1 MTPERF
7 LQSLK
12 RQGPTAA
19 YLFLGSEPH
28 QRGRCR
34 RALVEAAL
42 PEDERESGLTRFDLA
57 ESSLPAVIDD
67 ARSLSLFS
75 SRRLIH
81 VRNAEAALPRQRGEG
96 AAEEETAA
104 PSGME
109 VLAGYM
115 KDPSPGVVLLFEA
128 TRFDF
133 EGEDKKKIERVRKAY
148 SAVPE
153 TVELR
158 RYSGQEARREALALA
173 RAAGIRLEPAALDL
187 MAEALGGDVARIALE
202 IEKLA
207 LYAGN
212 RVVREEDVL
221 VLVPDARGAT
231 IFELVNALGRDDRS
245 RAMQVLDTLCRE
257 GEYLPLALAFLS
269 TQFRLA
275 LAARQAGL
283 RSPAQVQAHFS
294 RLGVP
299 MWPSRAEQV
308 FQTASRFSPARMES
322 ALEALFQADRNLRSA
337 RPDDRIIMEQFV
349 FQLTA

>member
-12 RQGPTAA
+12 RQGPAAA
-19 YLFLGSEPH
+19 YLFLGAEPH

-34 RALVEAAL
+34 RALLEAVL
-42 PEDERESGLTRFDLA
+42 PEDERDAGLTRYDLA

-75 SRRLIH
+75 ARRLIH
-81 VRNAEAALPRQRGEG
+81 VRNAEAVLPRQRGEG
-96 AAEEETAA
+96 GAEDESAA
-104 PSGME
+104 PAGIEM
-109 VLAGYM
+109 LATYM

-148 SAVPE
+148 LSVSE

-158 RYSGQEARREALALA
+158 RYSAQEARREAQTLA
-173 RAAGIRLEPAALDL
+173 RTAGLRLEPAAMELL
-187 MAEALGGDVARIALE
+187 AEALDGDVARMAIE
-202 IEKLA
+202 IDKLA
-207 LYAGN
+207 LYAGS
-212 RVVREEDVL
+212 RVVTEQDIR
-221 VLVPDARGAT
+221 VLVPNARGAT
-231 IFELVNALGRDDRS
+231 IFELVNVLARGDRS

-275 LAARQAGL
+275 LAARHAGL
-283 RSPAQVQAHFS
+283 RSPAQIQAYFS
-294 RLGVP
+294 RQSVP

-308 FQTASRFSPARMES
+308 FQTASCFSTARMES
-322 ALEALFQADRNLRSA
+322 ALEAIFQADRNLRSA
-337 RPDDRIIMEQFV
+337 RPDDRIIIEQFV
-349 FQLTA
+349 LQLTA